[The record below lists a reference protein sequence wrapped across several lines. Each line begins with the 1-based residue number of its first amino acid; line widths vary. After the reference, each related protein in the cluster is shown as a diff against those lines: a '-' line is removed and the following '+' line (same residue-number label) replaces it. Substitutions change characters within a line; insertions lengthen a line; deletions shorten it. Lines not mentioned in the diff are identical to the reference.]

1 MMEAMPPPSISMFL
15 SSRRISATSFSTEI
29 SQWRFWNLEAEGR
42 SFQSLRMPRSKRMG
56 LLEDEEDDE
65 ERGSIKKEKEGPLRV
80 LWPV

>member
-1 MMEAMPPPSISMFL
+1 
-15 SSRRISATSFSTEI
+15 
-29 SQWRFWNLEAEGR
+29 
-42 SFQSLRMPRSKRMG
+42 MG